1 MIGAFDMEKDRNDTV
16 QKGLRLVKEAG
27 QLLLDL
33 ERMSRNGTPDERR
46 LAKRLLQEYF
56 PDY

>member
-1 MIGAFDMEKDRNDTV
+1 MEKERNDTV
-16 QKGLRLVKEAG
+16 QKGLRLVKEAE

-33 ERMSRNGTPDERR
+33 ERMSINGTADERR
-46 LAKRLLQEYF
+46 VARRLLQEYF